1 MWKKII
7 VFEGKSLFNLNKK
20 IVMKRLSYAV
30 LTLLSSVGIAHA
42 QNARITGTV
51 LSAEDGE
58 PIIGASIIVKGTT
71 TGTVTNFD
79 GSFSLDVPQSAKTL
93 MISYIG
99 MRSQE
104 VAIKPTLQ
112 VRLMAD
118 TQNLDEVVVTAMGI
132 SKEKKALGYAVQD
145 VKGEQLTQ
153 GANTSLTGALQGKV
167 SGIDFTPSSGMPG
180 ASSKMTIRGS
190 RSFTGDN
197 TPLYVVDGMPI
208 ASTSDYDT
216 GNSTSGTD
224 NANRSFD
231 IDLSFRVRIH
241 ACRHSKGRY
250 RNDEDVVQFDCGHR
264 EREIVGEVWGSHTER
279 DILQDQPGHCQLY
292 QQTAGCQHED
302 IP

>member
-1 MWKKII
+1 MR
-7 VFEGKSLFNLNKK
+7 
-20 IVMKRLSYAV
+20 RLSYAV
-30 LTLLSSVGIAHA
+30 LTLLSSASIVSA
-42 QNARITGTV
+42 QNTRITGTV

-145 VKGEQLTQ
+145 VKGE
-153 GANTSLTGALQGKV
+153 
-167 SGIDFTPSSGMPG
+167 
-180 ASSKMTIRGS
+180 
-190 RSFTGDN
+190 
-197 TPLYVVDGMPI
+197 
-208 ASTSDYDT
+208 
-216 GNSTSGTD
+216 
-224 NANRSFD
+224 
-231 IDLSFRVRIH
+231 
-241 ACRHSKGRY
+241 
-250 RNDEDVVQFDCGHR
+250 
-264 EREIVGEVWGSHTER
+264 
-279 DILQDQPGHCQLY
+279 
-292 QQTAGCQHED
+292 
-302 IP
+302 

>member
-1 MWKKII
+1 MR
-7 VFEGKSLFNLNKK
+7 
-20 IVMKRLSYAV
+20 RLSYAV
-30 LTLLSSVGIAHA
+30 LTLLSSASIVSA
-42 QNARITGTV
+42 QNTRITGTV

-79 GSFSLDVPQSAKTL
+79 GTFSLDVPGSAKTL

-216 GNSTSGTD
+216 GNSTSGAD

-231 IDLSFRVRIH
+231 IDPNDIESINIL
-241 ACRHSKGRY
+241 KGQAASALYGMRAS
-250 RNDEDVVQFDCGHR
+250 NGVVIITTKSG
-264 EREIVGEVWGSHTER
+264 
-279 DILQDQPGHCQLY
+279 
-292 QQTAGCQHED
+292 
-302 IP
+302 